1 MSEKIERPA
10 EQEVKKF
17 RGTGIIYL
25 PQNAFEFV
33 PQKEGKPQQTDVKRY
48 GTAKAY
54 TTVGKD
60 PKRVITLQCRADTT
74 DPRAELFSQ
83 FTNVMKSEY
92 NAEIPKGI
100 KPKGKILANTDSLKM
115 TLNKQESRIEV
126 SFFVPTTPEGKK
138 SVKDM
143 FYDKIIE
150 LSKCFATNEST
161 IQKSK

>member
-60 PKRVITLQCRADTT
+60 PKRVITLQCRLTRPPPA
-74 DPRAELFSQ
+74 PSCFRS
-83 FTNVMKSEY
+83 
-92 NAEIPKGI
+92 
-100 KPKGKILANTDSLKM
+100 
-115 TLNKQESRIEV
+115 SRM
-126 SFFVPTTPEGKK
+126 S
-138 SVKDM
+138 
-143 FYDKIIE
+143 
-150 LSKCFATNEST
+150 
-161 IQKSK
+161 

>member
-1 MSEKIERPA
+1 MSEKVERPA

-60 PKRVITLQCRADTT
+60 PKRVITLQCKADTT
-74 DPRAELFSQ
+74 APRAELFSQ

-92 NAEIPKGI
+92 NAEIP
-100 KPKGKILANTDSLKM
+100 
-115 TLNKQESRIEV
+115 R
-126 SFFVPTTPEGKK
+126 
-138 SVKDM
+138 
-143 FYDKIIE
+143 E
-150 LSKCFATNEST
+150 LS
-161 IQKSK
+161 QKAKFWQILIRFC